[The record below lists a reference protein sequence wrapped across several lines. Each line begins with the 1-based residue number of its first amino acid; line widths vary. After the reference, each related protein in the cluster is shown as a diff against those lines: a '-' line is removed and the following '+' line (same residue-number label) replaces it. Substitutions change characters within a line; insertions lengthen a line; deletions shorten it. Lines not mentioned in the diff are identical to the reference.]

1 MESRLCVVQCLVFQ
15 FAFFFSF
22 PFKIYVIPYALLC
35 DISPSEIVNL
45 FE

>member
-1 MESRLCVVQCLVFQ
+1 VLFNALSFSLP
-15 FAFFFSF
+15 FFVSF